1 MGSPTGQGSLPASAI
16 PETKTTTWVEP
27 RLVCEVRY
35 REWTPDGLLRHPAFL
50 RMRDDKAP
58 EDCWLPGEQKPL
70 PELPAVTAPAA
81 ARAEITN
88 PDKVFWPD
96 EGLTKGDLIAYYRA
110 ADVMFVTPL
119 RDGMNLV
126 AKEFVASRPDDDGV
140 LVLSQHAGASAELR
154 AALLVDPTDVDA
166 LVDTYVRAL
175 TMAPLERR
183 VRMRRLRR
191 TVRRHDVHQWV
202 RASLLSLGADQV
214 SLVGRSA
221 G

>member
-1 MGSPTGQGSLPASAI
+1 M
-16 PETKTTTWVEP
+16 V
-27 RLVCEVRY
+27 
-35 REWTPDGLLRHPAFL
+35 
-50 RMRDDKAP
+50 
-58 EDCWLPGEQKPL
+58 
-70 PELPAVTAPAA
+70 
-81 ARAEITN
+81 
-88 PDKVFWPD
+88 
-96 EGLTKGDLIAYYRA
+96 
-110 ADVMFVTPL
+110 VTPL

-154 AALLVDPTDVDA
+154 AALLVDPTDVEG

-175 TMAPLERR
+175 TMPPLERR

-202 RASLLSLGADQV
+202 RASLLSFGADQV
-214 SLVGRSA
+214 GLVGRSA